1 MGVGWVLGERRE
13 FWLQVVEG
21 VNEKY
26 FLTIC
31 DRRNGGHFDMPT
43 FSSNEP

>member
-1 MGVGWVLGERRE
+1 MRVGQFSGERGD

-31 DRRNGGHFDMPT
+31 DRANGGHFDMPT
-43 FSSNEP
+43 FRPRER